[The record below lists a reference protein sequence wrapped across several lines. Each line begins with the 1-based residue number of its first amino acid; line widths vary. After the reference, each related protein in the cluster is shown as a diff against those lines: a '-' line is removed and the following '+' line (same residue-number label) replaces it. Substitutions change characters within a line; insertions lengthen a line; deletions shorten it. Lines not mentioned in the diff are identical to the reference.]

1 MYKKILLSS
10 AIAVA
15 LGTSGFAQA
24 ITLDSDSTDAI
35 SYASEITVDG
45 TSGTALANST
55 NQELAAPLG
64 FRIAAG
70 ANRFIRIDLGAD
82 AEFDGTPTIVNSVP
96 FQTDNIAAGGAGES
110 FVIFEVTGTSTGTST
125 STSGNAPAETVTVT
139 PGTGITV
146 FSESAVTATYALFET
161 GAAAANAGTSLSTK
175 TDTVYK
181 FASGLATDVED
192 ASEKEIDVAT
202 NSTEFTTATVT
213 DSPIAALSIGAASGV
228 LWTGGSAVTLSD
240 MVTSATTLEVTGDF
254 SAALDVNGV
263 LDVTKVNLVNY
274 GNVDTLTAT
283 KATFDLGTAALAS
296 TSNVLTMT
304 VDGTSTIAPISY
316 TGLYNVTAASNSD
329 LADKDLGTLS
339 TLSKNGA
346 TANANLV
353 LTPSTEGGVFKNFI
367 RVSNTSSITGD
378 VFMRV
383 YNDLGE
389 SVPLDLS
396 DIEGQSSNELIKN
409 GSTALISVD
418 AIYAAAQTKDS
429 TFEVSGSG
437 RNKLRLVIEGNF
449 TTLSADNVSVSR
461 DNQSFSTF
469 Q

>member
-82 AEFDGTPTIVNSVP
+82 AEFDGTPRIVNSVP

-110 FVIFEVTGTSTGTST
+110 FVIFEVTGTN
-125 STSGNAPAETVTVT
+125 TSGNAPAETVTVT

-161 GAAAANAGTSLSTK
+161 GTAAANAGTSLSTK

-296 TSNVLTMT
+296 VLTMT

>member
-82 AEFDGTPTIVNSVP
+82 AEFDGTPRIVNSVP

-110 FVIFEVTGTSTGTST
+110 FVIFEVTGT

>member
-82 AEFDGTPTIVNSVP
+82 AEFDGTPKIVNSVP

-110 FVIFEVTGTSTGTST
+110 FVIFEVTGTN
-125 STSGNAPAETVTVT
+125 TSGNAPAETVTVT

-296 TSNVLTMT
+296 VLTMT

>member
-1 MYKKILLSS
+1 
-10 AIAVA
+10 
-15 LGTSGFAQA
+15 
-24 ITLDSDSTDAI
+24 
-35 SYASEITVDG
+35 
-45 TSGTALANST
+45 
-55 NQELAAPLG
+55 
-64 FRIAAG
+64 
-70 ANRFIRIDLGAD
+70 
-82 AEFDGTPTIVNSVP
+82 
-96 FQTDNIAAGGAGES
+96 
-110 FVIFEVTGTSTGTST
+110 
-125 STSGNAPAETVTVT
+125 
-139 PGTGITV
+139 V
-146 FSESAVTATYALFET
+146 FSESAVTATYALFESGT
-161 GAAAANAGTSLSTK
+161 AASNGGASLSTK

-192 ASEKEIDVAT
+192 ASENEIDVAT
-202 NSTEFTTATVT
+202 NSTEFDTGTG
-213 DSPIAALSIGAASGV
+213 SPIAALSIGAASGV
-228 LWTGGSAVTLSD
+228 LWTGGSAVTLSN
-240 MVTSATTLEVTGDF
+240 MITSATTLEVTGDF
-254 SAALDVNGV
+254 SAALDTNGD
-263 LDVTKVNLVNY
+263 LDLTKVVAGSY
-274 GNVDTLTAT
+274 GDADILTAT
-283 KATFDLGTAALAS
+283 KATFNLGTTTMAS
-296 TSNVLTMT
+296 EVITMT

-329 LADKDLGTLS
+329 LADKELGTLS

-429 TFEVSGSG
+429 AFEVSGSD

-449 TTLSADNVSVSR
+449 TTINADNVSVSR

>member
-110 FVIFEVTGTSTGTST
+110 FVIFEVTGTST
-125 STSGNAPAETVTVT
+125 SGNAPAETVTVT
-139 PGTGITV
+139 PSTGITV

-296 TSNVLTMT
+296 VLTMT

>member
-10 AIAVA
+10 AIAAA

-24 ITLDSDSTDAI
+24 ITLDSDATDAI

-64 FRIAAG
+64 FGILAG
-70 ANRFIRIDLGAD
+70 EDGFIRIDLGAD

-110 FVIFEVTGTSTGTST
+110 FVIFEVTGT

-296 TSNVLTMT
+296 VLTMT

>member
-10 AIAVA
+10 AIAAA

-24 ITLDSDSTDAI
+24 ITLDSDATDAI

-55 NQELAAPLG
+55 NQELANSTNQELAAPLG
-64 FRIAAG
+64 FGILAG
-70 ANRFIRIDLGAD
+70 EDGFIRIDLGAD
-82 AEFDGTPTIVNSVP
+82 AEFNGTPTILNNTNA
-96 FQTDNIAAGGAGES
+96 FGADNIAAGGGGES
-110 FVIFEVTGTSTGTST
+110 FVIFEVTGGAG
-125 STSGNAPAETVTVT
+125 GNASTDTVTVT
-139 PGTGITV
+139 PSTGITV
-146 FSESAVTATYALFET
+146 FSESAVTATYALFESGT
-161 GAAAANAGTSLSTK
+161 AASNGGASLSTK

-192 ASEKEIDVAT
+192 ASENEIDVAT
-202 NSTEFTTATVT
+202 NSTEFDTGTG
-213 DSPIAALSIGAASGV
+213 SPIAALSIGAASGV
-228 LWTGGSAVTLSD
+228 LWTGGSAVTLSN
-240 MVTSATTLEVTGDF
+240 MITSATTLEVTGDF
-254 SAALDVNGV
+254 SAALDTNGD
-263 LDVTKVNLVNY
+263 LDLTKVVAGSY
-274 GNVDTLTAT
+274 GDADILTAT
-283 KATFDLGTAALAS
+283 KATFNLGTTTMAS
-296 TSNVLTMT
+296 EVITMT

-329 LADKDLGTLS
+329 LADKELGTLS

-383 YNDLGE
+383 YNDLGD
-389 SVPLDLS
+389 SVALDLS
-396 DIEGQSSNELIKN
+396 DIEGQSSNELVKN

-429 TFEVSGSG
+429 AFEVSGSD

-449 TTLSADNVSVSR
+449 TTINADNVSVSR